1 MIRPLLKPLSLEQGG
16 TLNDLLE
23 AGTGAPT
30 IRTTVSQYRNNPPK
44 DAGDVIGNIAQQLPA
59 VDTLSDMTWKPIRSA
74 YRLAK
79 SKGTQKDLRTLLNL
93 APIPDFI
100 PYTQAIDT
108 LSKLN
113 SLKAK

>member
-1 MIRPLLKPLSLEQGG
+1 MHS
-16 TLNDLLE
+16 
-23 AGTGAPT
+23 
-30 IRTTVSQYRNNPPK
+30 K
-44 DAGDVIGNIAQQLPA
+44 DFGDFVGNSVQQLPA
-59 VDTLSDMTWKPIRSA
+59 VDTLADMTWKPIRSA
-74 YRLAK
+74 YRLAT

-108 LSKLN
+108 LAKLN